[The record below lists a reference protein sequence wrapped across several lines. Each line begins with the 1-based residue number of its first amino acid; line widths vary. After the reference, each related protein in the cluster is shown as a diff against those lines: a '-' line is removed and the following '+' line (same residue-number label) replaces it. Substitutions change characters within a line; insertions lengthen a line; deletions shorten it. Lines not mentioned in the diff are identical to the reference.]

1 MSSIA
6 TQPDFAVVTADDPRL
21 LIAVGDRTTIMS
33 VDRLPAALEA
43 SAMIRL
49 AEAGGG
55 FGMVLHR
62 GEPDS
67 GTIIIVILD
76 NQGFGQIQAK
86 AYERLP
92 KADGTRGWALAKSQ
106 DPENKQEFE
115 NYLTRR
121 IAQDRDLWVVE
132 LTIAE
137 GERFILNL
145 ARSEN
150 KTGFMG

>member
-1 MSSIA
+1 MS
-6 TQPDFAVVTADDPRL
+6 T
-21 LIAVGDRTTIMS
+21 G
-33 VDRLPAALEA
+33 RLPAGFEA
-43 SAMIRL
+43 SALIRL
-49 AEAGGG
+49 AEANGG
-55 FGMVLHR
+55 FGVVLHR

-67 GTIIIVILD
+67 GTILIVILD
-76 NQGFGQIQAK
+76 NQGFGQTLAR

-92 KADGTRGWALAKSQ
+92 KPDGTRGWAITKAQ
-106 DPENKQEFE
+106 DAEKKDEFE

-121 IAQDRDLWVVE
+121 IEQDRDLWVVE

-145 ARSEN
+145 GVDEN